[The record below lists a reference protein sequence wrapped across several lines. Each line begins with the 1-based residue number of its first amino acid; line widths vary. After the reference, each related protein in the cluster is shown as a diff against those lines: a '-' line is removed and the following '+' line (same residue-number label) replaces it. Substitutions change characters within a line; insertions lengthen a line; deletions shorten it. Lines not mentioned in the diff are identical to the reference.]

1 MKAIVLLVSVGAF
14 MGYSLAAYSKPLSVT
29 QPMALAQN
37 AAAATAS

>member
-14 MGYSLAAYSKPLSVT
+14 MGYSLAAYSKPLSAD

-37 AAAATAS
+37 TVAHTAS